1 MAWIIRSSKGCLGI
15 GGSAGPETIGV
26 DGWEGIGYLREIK
39 LYALDTDFIIK
50 HLSECAEGGTKR
62 YPRKCTT
69 YLHLK
74 NIYMSL
80 I

>member
-1 MAWIIRSSKGCLGI
+1 MAWIIQSSKGCLGI

-50 HLSECAEGGTKR
+50 HLSECAEGEPNT
-62 YPRKCTT
+62 RKCTT

-74 NIYMSL
+74 NIYMINL
-80 I
+80 V